1 MTDSELASTWP
12 NLGAL
17 VSELRRL
24 ERAELADRL
33 VNSVPYASTSGEIYC
48 DVGNALTEHRAVRRS
63 LSRAAGAAWEDVMED
78 IERAYGM
85 PRFFRWLFRMWR
97 RL

>member
-1 MTDSELASTWP
+1 MTDAELEATWP
-12 NLGAL
+12 NLGTL
-17 VSELRRL
+17 VSELRRH

-33 VNSVPYASTSGEIYC
+33 VNSVQYASTSGEIYS
-48 DVGNALTEHRAVRRS
+48 DVGNALTEYRAVRRS
-63 LSRAAGAAWEDVMED
+63 LSSAASAAWESVMED

>member
-1 MTDSELASTWP
+1 MTDAELASTWP
-12 NLGAL
+12 KLGAL

-48 DVGNALTEHRAVRRS
+48 DVGNALSST
-63 LSRAAGAAWEDVMED
+63 AGAAWEDVMED